1 MTEGAIFPEEREAT
15 MTQRSQA
22 QTHKE
27 RVAVLRS
34 MLEDRRKELQQ
45 KLRSLRET
53 LPAEVA
59 EVKDP
64 EEQSVAD
71 FVQDVD
77 FALMEMKS
85 ATLAKI
91 DDALR
96 RLDQGGYGVC
106 DECGREI
113 AAARLKAVPFA
124 DLCRDCQEQEEHRE
138 REERHHRSQHSE
150 PRLSA
155 ELVVRRSS

>member
-1 MTEGAIFPEEREAT
+1 MTNRKE
-15 MTQRSQA
+15 A
-22 QTHKE
+22 QTHRE
-27 RVAVLRS
+27 RQSVLRG
-34 MLEDRRKELQQ
+34 MLEDRRNEIQQ

-53 LPAEVA
+53 LPAEVV

-91 DDALR
+91 DEALR
-96 RLDQGGYGVC
+96 RLEHGRYGVC
-106 DECGREI
+106 EDCGCVI

-124 DLCRDCQEQEEHRE
+124 GLCRECQEQQERRE
-138 REERHHRSQHSE
+138 WEERQRSQHNE
-150 PRLSA
+150 PRLSS
-155 ELVVRRSS
+155 ELLVRRSS